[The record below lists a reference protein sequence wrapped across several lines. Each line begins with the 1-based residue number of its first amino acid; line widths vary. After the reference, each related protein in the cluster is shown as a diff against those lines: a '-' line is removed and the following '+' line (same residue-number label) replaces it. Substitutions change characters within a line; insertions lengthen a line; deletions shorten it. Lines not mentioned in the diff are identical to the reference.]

1 MTIQTHFYV
10 FFKIRFT
17 MTIILDYSFTSSL
30 NNRVKNPTIHSQVL
44 SSIHKTALSSDV
56 REQNTSS
63 IESIQY

>member
-1 MTIQTHFYV
+1 
-10 FFKIRFT
+10 

-30 NNRVKNPTIHSQVL
+30 NNQVKNPTIHSQVL